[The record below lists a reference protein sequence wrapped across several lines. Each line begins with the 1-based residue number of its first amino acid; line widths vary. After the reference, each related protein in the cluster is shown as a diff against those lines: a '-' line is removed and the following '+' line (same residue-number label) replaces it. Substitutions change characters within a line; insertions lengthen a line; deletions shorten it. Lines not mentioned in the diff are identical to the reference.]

1 MQPLPRL
8 ARIHSNPWLLG
19 AWLCLVAAMPAAA
32 MFADGFETQLKAP
45 PSGLFHSAGPTQD
58 GAPPVL
64 DAAAS
69 TSSLVHGV
77 LVRVAWST
85 LHPGPGQFDFSLL
98 DREFERA
105 VSAGKQISLGV
116 IDSWSQPQWLQQSC
130 TTFSFSFRGEPK
142 LACLPWDAT
151 YQARKAE
158 LLQAL
163 GARYDSHPNLAQV
176 YFSYAAMTN
185 GIEMHW
191 RVDEAAFGAAGY
203 TAQRLAS
210 SYTEIFDQYVAAF
223 PRTPISIEV
232 HMVFDSSALAEAAY
246 AHCRLRLGSRC
257 GVAIWW
263 CAERMTRPPGGESGV
278 WAIAQDAARNSFLTC
293 QTIGNFSTQ
302 PERFDEGAGWTPLQA
317 LQSEMDFMLQ
327 SGVRHW
333 ELWSVDI
340 VNPEFQTDLLYYRD
354 LLQP

>member
-1 MQPLPRL
+1 
-8 ARIHSNPWLLG
+8 
-19 AWLCLVAAMPAAA
+19 
-32 MFADGFETQLKAP
+32 MFVDGFESLLKSP
-45 PSGLFHSAGPTQD
+45 PAGLFHSAGPAQG
-58 GAPPVL
+58 GAAPVL

-69 TSSLVHGV
+69 TSSLVRGV
-77 LVRVAWST
+77 LVRVAWSA
-85 LHPGPGQFDFSLL
+85 LHAAPGQFDFSLL

-105 VSAGKQISLGV
+105 ASAGKQISLGV
-116 IDSWSQPQWLQQSC
+116 IDSWNQPAWLQQTC
-130 TTFSFSFRGEPK
+130 TTFSFDFRGESK
-142 LACLPWDAT
+142 RACLPWDASYLT
-151 YQARKAE
+151 HKAA

-176 YFSYAAMTN
+176 YFSYAAMSN

-191 RVDEAAFGAAGY
+191 RVDEAAFSAAGY
-203 TAQRLAS
+203 TPERLAS
-210 SYTEIFDQYVAAF
+210 SYTGIFDQYVAAF
-223 PRTPISIEV
+223 PQTPISIEV
-232 HMVFDSSALAEAAY
+232 HQVFDSSALAEAAY
-246 AHCRLRLGSRC
+246 GHCRQRLGSRC

-263 CAERMTRPPGGESGV
+263 CAERLTRPPGGESGV
-278 WAIAQDAARNSFLTC
+278 WTIAQDAARNGFLTC
-293 QTIGNFSTQ
+293 QTIGNFSQQ

-340 VNPEFQTDLLYYRD
+340 VNPEFQADLQYYRD